1 MNLVPPPEIEIIRLE
16 DTKRNMA
23 RQKMSPDKRAA
34 QFLPFQAVKG
44 LDEALRAKEKITV
57 PKIELSEEMFEE
69 LDKKMHDIRKGSII
83 SCVYFHKGEYL
94 KVTGMVAR
102 LDEVARILQIVNTK
116 ISFDDILD
124 IIFE

>member
-1 MNLVPPPEIEIIRLE
+1 MPPPEIEIIRLE

-23 RQKMSPDKRAA
+23 RQNMSPDKRAA